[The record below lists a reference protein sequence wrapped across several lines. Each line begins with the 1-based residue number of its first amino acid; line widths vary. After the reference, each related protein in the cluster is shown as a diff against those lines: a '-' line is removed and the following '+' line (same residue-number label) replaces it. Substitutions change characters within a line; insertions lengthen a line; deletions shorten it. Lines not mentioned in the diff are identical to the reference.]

1 MEMRESQPT
10 GNSRIDASPDW
21 SYRLAEILFST
32 HLTGTTNLYLNGYS
46 QEEEI
51 EKTLLDVR
59 QALLAL
65 ANGELNFDIKSQGV
79 LAEALKSIQA
89 HLLHLTWQT
98 KQVVCG
104 DFSQRAAYMGEFSN
118 AFNTL
123 VEQLAGMTNELQIQQ
138 DELIR
143 RNDTLIC
150 EVEERER
157 AEQAEREQRQLAE
170 AMVAAAKALSAT
182 LELDEVMDI
191 MLEKIADVVPY
202 DSAVIM
208 QVDGTTAFTRRAR
221 NYQRYGYDIETKI
234 KNARFNIK
242 ETPNLYTLITTMQPF
257 VIPDVNHYDG
267 WNKKITGN
275 PVQSWLG
282 TPVIAHG
289 KVIALFSLD
298 KLEPGFYTEE
308 HAQKLKMFAS
318 HAALALENA
327 RLYQEVQRLAITDAL
342 TGLYNRRFFFER
354 AVQELDRSR
363 RYRHPLAMIM
373 MDLDH
378 FKKVNDKFGHPA
390 GDLVLATIAQIA
402 RKQLRQS
409 DIAARFGGEEF
420 IFLLPETTPQQA
432 EQIADRLRLSL
443 AAYSIP
449 YEGKIITVTAS
460 FGISGLNCVEHITDT
475 ERVIEQIIALSD
487 EALYQAK
494 QAGRN
499 MVRQCLYSNGNPLD

>member
-1 MEMRESQPT
+1 MSKAQPSSLPT
-10 GNSRIDASPDW
+10 SEPTNDW
-21 SYRLAEILFST
+21 LDRLFEILFSSQIIEKT
-32 HLTGTTNLYLNGYS
+32 SSHLIFNP
-46 QEEEI
+46 QAEEI

-59 QALLAL
+59 TSLLSL
-65 ANGELNFDIKSQGV
+65 AEGELSFDLKTGGV
-79 LAEALKSIQA
+79 LVEALKTIQA
-89 HLLHLTWQT
+89 NLLHLTWQT
-98 KQVVCG
+98 KQVAHG
-104 DFSQRAAYMGEFSN
+104 DYNQRIEYLGEFSN
-118 AFNTL
+118 TFNAL
-123 VEQLAGMTNELQIQQ
+123 VEQFAAMTEELQTQQ

-182 LELDEVMDI
+182 LDMDEVLDI

-208 QVDGTTAFTRRAR
+208 EVEGDIAFTRRAK
-221 NYQRYGYDIETKI
+221 NYQRYGNDIETKV
-234 KNARFNIK
+234 KSARFNIQ
-242 ETPNLYTLITTMQPF
+242 ETPNLHTLITSLQPY
-257 VIPDVNHYDG
+257 VIADVNQYPG
-267 WNKKITGN
+267 WNKNITGN

-298 KLEPGFYTEE
+298 KLERGFYTEK

-318 HAALALENA
+318 HAALVLENA

-363 RYRHPLAMIM
+363 RYHHPLAMIM

-390 GDLVLATIAQIA
+390 GDIVLATIAQIA

-420 IFLLPETTPQQA
+420 IFLLPETNPQQA
-432 EQIADRLRLSL
+432 VHIAERLRLSI
-443 AAYSIP
+443 AECSIP
-449 YEGKIITVTAS
+449 YEGTMISVTAS
-460 FGISGLNCVEHITDT
+460 FGVSGLKCDEFCKDVE
-475 ERVIEQIIALSD
+475 RMIEKIIALSD
-487 EALYQAK
+487 EALYHAK
-494 QAGRN
+494 QSGRN
-499 MVRQCLYSNGNPLD
+499 TVRQFLFSH

>member
-1 MEMRESQPT
+1 
-10 GNSRIDASPDW
+10 
-21 SYRLAEILFST
+21 
-32 HLTGTTNLYLNGYS
+32 
-46 QEEEI
+46 
-51 EKTLLDVR
+51 
-59 QALLAL
+59 
-65 ANGELNFDIKSQGV
+65 
-79 LAEALKSIQA
+79 
-89 HLLHLTWQT
+89 WQT
-98 KQVVCG
+98 KQVVRG
-104 DFSQRAAYMGEFSN
+104 DFSQRVKYMEEFSS
-118 AFNTL
+118 AFNAL
-123 VEQLAGMTNELQIQQ
+123 VEQLAAMTNELQIQQ

-170 AMVAAAKALSAT
+170 AMVAAAKALNAT
-182 LELDEVMDI
+182 LDLDEVMDI

-202 DSAVIM
+202 DSAVIL
-208 QVDGTTAFTRRAR
+208 QVEGNTAFTRRAK
-221 NYQRYGYDIETKI
+221 NYQRYGKDIETQVN
-234 KNARFNIK
+234 NARFNLI
-242 ETPNLYTLITTMQPF
+242 ETPNLYTLITTMQPY
-257 VIPDVNHYDG
+257 VITDVNQYAG
-267 WNKKITGN
+267 WNKNITNN
-275 PVQSWLG
+275 PVRSWLG

-298 KLEPGFYTEE
+298 KLEPGFYTEV

-363 RYRHPLAMIM
+363 RYHHPLAIMM

-390 GDLVLATIAQIA
+390 GDLVLETIAQIA

-432 EQIADRLRLSL
+432 EKIADRLRLSI
-443 AAYSIP
+443 AEYSIP

-460 FGISGLNCVEHITDT
+460 FGI
-475 ERVIEQIIALSD
+475 
-487 EALYQAK
+487 
-494 QAGRN
+494 
-499 MVRQCLYSNGNPLD
+499 